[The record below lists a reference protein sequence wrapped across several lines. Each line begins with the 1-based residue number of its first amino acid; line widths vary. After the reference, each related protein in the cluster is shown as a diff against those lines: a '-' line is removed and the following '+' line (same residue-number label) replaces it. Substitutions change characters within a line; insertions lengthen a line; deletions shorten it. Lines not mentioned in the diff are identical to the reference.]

1 MNLYIPVHQ
10 AFHFLHKM
18 FNAFSLKGISKIELT
33 ILLKK
38 RKGCDLI
45 MLTNK
50 ELNTLKNALLEMK
63 DQASRRE
70 KETYPKESMQ
80 DTSGELSMYDN
91 HPADMG
97 TALFER
103 EKDLAL
109 HEHAESELGKVEHAL
124 KAIEE
129 GSYGVCEVCRKP
141 IAFERLET
149 VPYTTF
155 CVEHAELVE
164 QSVEEDVALN
174 SIENPFESTQDG
186 RARDYE
192 NSFDEVAEFG
202 TSDSP
207 SDFTDNARPA
217 HSPNYSDSEEE
228 EESQI
233 DQIVADS
240 LTDDT

>member
-1 MNLYIPVHQ
+1 
-10 AFHFLHKM
+10 
-18 FNAFSLKGISKIELT
+18 
-33 ILLKK
+33 
-38 RKGCDLI
+38 
-45 MLTNK
+45 MLTTK

-63 DQASRRE
+63 DQAIRKE

-124 KAIEE
+124 KAMNE
-129 GSYGVCEVCRKP
+129 GTYGQCEVCGKA

-155 CVEHAELVE
+155 CVEHAALME
-164 QSVEEDVALN
+164 QSVEEDVAIN

-186 RARDYE
+186 RAIDYE
-192 NSFDEVAEFG
+192 NSFQEVAEFG

-207 SDFTDNARPA
+207 SDFTDPARPTYF
-217 HSPNYSDSEEE
+217 NEKE

-240 LTDDT
+240 ITDNSNGKADGGRGL